1 MAIKV
6 QSEKWLLKR
15 SYLPLY
21 VMIAA
26 GIISLFSCITPK
38 RKAARAYK
46 NAAALVPFDAL
57 IVPGIPYDG
66 KNWDSIMKGR
76 VLWSWIL
83 YKNGYVKNVIY
94 SGGAVYTPYKEAVV
108 MGLYARELG
117 IPEEHIFHD
126 TLAKHSVENV
136 FYSYLLAQQLGFKTI
151 ALGTDPLQSGLLGSF
166 TRKRF
171 ASPIYH
177 LPFVVDTMM
186 VYNNVHPR
194 IDESPAKVPPPWSSI
209 KEQESFFKRLG
220 GTIGRQIDWSR
231 YPGGKVGPL

>member
-1 MAIKV
+1 MILKM

-15 SYLPLY
+15 FYLLLY
-21 VMIAA
+21 IMLSA

-38 RKAARAYK
+38 KGPARAYK
-46 NAAALVPFDAL
+46 NAAALVPFDVL

-66 KNWDSIMKGR
+66 KDWDSVMKGR

-94 SGGAVYTPYKEAVV
+94 SGGAVYTPYKEAIV

-117 IPEEHIFHD
+117 IPEENIFHD

-151 ALGTDPLQSGLLGSF
+151 ALGTDPFQSWSLRSF

-171 ASPIYH
+171 DSPIYH
-177 LPFVVDTMM
+177 LPFVVDTMV
-186 VYNNVHPR
+186 VYNKVHPR
-194 IDESPAKVPPPWSSI
+194 IDASPAKVTSPWSSI
-209 KEQESFFKRLG
+209 KEQESFFKRFG
-220 GTIGRQIDWSR
+220 GTMGRQIDWSR
-231 YPGGKVGPL
+231 FPNRKVGPL